1 MTAPT
6 ENIKVRRVDFDVSKI
21 IRYYSNNNIFG
32 THYINAMHI
41 VFPEGEKFFI
51 RSAKRYLDQIKNNP
65 TLVDRVKKFIGQE
78 GVHHKEHEK
87 FWNILEG
94 MGLKPYRL
102 AKIYDT
108 IAFKY
113 LENGLFKLLPKK
125 RAELLALS
133 VTTAAEHF
141 TALLGDGGLRSNPF
155 GDLSPDV
162 KLLLQ
167 WHCAEELEHKSV
179 CFDLY
184 QEVGG
189 DYNTR
194 VAGMVIASVL
204 LWFFLFGGQMYFVAN
219 DKEKDWKKIPSDF
232 FEFWKAFLN
241 SEGVNNIGKM
251 YLDYYKK
258 DFHPDDHD
266 NYQLAEDFFKEHQAY
281 FEKMGVAV

>member
-1 MTAPT
+1 MVAGT

-21 IRYYSNNNIFG
+21 KRYYSNDNIFA

-51 RSAKRYLDQIKNNP
+51 RSAKRYLKQIEDNP
-65 TLVDRVKKFIGQE
+65 QLVDRVKKFIGQE

-87 FWNILEG
+87 FWDILEG

-102 AKIYDT
+102 AKIYDK
-108 IAFKY
+108 IAYKF
-113 LENGLFKLLPKK
+113 LENTLFKILPKK
-125 RAELLALS
+125 RADLLALS

-141 TALLGDGGLRSNPF
+141 TALLGDGGLRANPF
-155 GDLSPDV
+155 GELSKDV

-184 QEVGG
+184 TEVGG

-194 VAGMVIASVL
+194 IAGMLFATVL
-204 LWFFLFGGQMYFVAN
+204 LWVFLFGGQLYFVAN
-219 DKEKDWKKIPSDF
+219 DKEKDWKKVPSDF
-232 FEFWKAFLN
+232 IEFWKAFGK
-241 SEGVNNIGKM
+241 SEGINNIGKM
-251 YLDYYKK
+251 YLDYYKR

-266 NYQLAEDFFKEHQAY
+266 NYGLAEKFFEEHKDY